1 MRRILSV
8 IRLMLPV
15 AIMLLTTLDVW
26 GVYKIYRL
34 QGDVTVIHEGET
46 HKAQRR
52 ETLLPTD
59 RLLIPDGGK
68 VEILDS
74 DSRRIYTSTRSGKT
88 TVKSLIAD
96 AKEDASSLTRKT
108 NEKMLAAV
116 VANASTQAGGFQASG
131 LSIHETN
138 GPSSGIVLPAGVS
151 LLGYLM
157 ALSAGEAYDD
167 TNDIVLMRRD
177 YSESDDTFNFAVF
190 NTLTRPLYVN
200 IIDQCPDGDPRLY
213 FEENP
218 IAKPR
223 SETLIP
229 EYRYLLPIDQTGYIV
244 IASDKDFTVDD
255 VKRLLDSDYTPDA
268 DFFFSLLRI

>member
-1 MRRILSV
+1 M
-8 IRLMLPV
+8 
-15 AIMLLTTLDVW
+15 MLLTIVMLLITPDARA
-26 GVYKIYRL
+26 VYKIYRL
-34 QGDVTVIHEGET
+34 QGDVTLTHEGQP

-52 ETLLPTD
+52 ESLSPNDL
-59 RLLIPDGGK
+59 LLIPVGGK

-74 DSRRIYTSTRSGKT
+74 DSRRIYTSTRSGKI
-88 TVKSLIAD
+88 TVRSLIDD
-96 AKEDASSLTRKT
+96 AKKDASSLTRKT
-108 NEKMLAAV
+108 NEKVLAAV
-116 VANASTQAGGFQASG
+116 VSNASSQTGGFQSSG

-138 GPSSGIVLPAGVS
+138 GPSSGIVLPAGMS

-157 ALSAGEAYDD
+157 ALSTGEAYDD

-200 IIDQCPDGDPRLY
+200 IIDQCPDGEPRLY

-244 IASDKDFTVDD
+244 IASDKNFTIED